1 MNNNKDVTGM
11 KKVLFLTNFASPYRV
26 HFFDELGKYMDVTVL
41 YSDRVEDI
49 KHRNA
54 QWFEDGSGG
63 FHPVQLKQTASVKD
77 EWLCLDVLKWVKKPY
92 DAIVIGGYSSPT
104 AILAMAYLRLRG
116 IPFYMEVDGGLIRQ
130 EWKLKYFVKKSLVC
144 LAKQWLSTGPHT
156 TEYLVHYGAKAEAIT
171 EYPFTSLY
179 EQDLLAGTVSKEEKR
194 ALRQELGI
202 PEENMILAIGQF
214 IHRKGFDILM
224 QAASSVRPD
233 AGIYIVGGEPTEE
246 YKHLRQELGL
256 TNVHF
261 LGFQK
266 KEQLAKI
273 YKASDLFVLPTREDI
288 WGLVINEAM
297 AYGLPVVTTDRCVAG
312 LDLVK
317 NGVNGYIVPIE
328 DAETLAEK
336 LNQVLD
342 GDMEKMG
349 AASLEAIRPYTLEN
363 MAKTHWE
370 ILEGRR

>member
-1 MNNNKDVTGM
+1 
-11 KKVLFLTNFASPYRV
+11 
-26 HFFDELGKYMDVTVL
+26 
-41 YSDRVEDI
+41 
-49 KHRNA
+49 
-54 QWFEDGSGG
+54 
-63 FHPVQLKQTASVKD
+63 
-77 EWLCLDVLKWVKKPY
+77 
-92 DAIVIGGYSSPT
+92 
-104 AILAMAYLRLRG
+104 
-116 IPFYMEVDGGLIRQ
+116 
-130 EWKLKYFVKKSLVC
+130 
-144 LAKQWLSTGPHT
+144 
-156 TEYLVHYGAKAEAIT
+156 
-171 EYPFTSLY
+171 
-179 EQDLLAGTVSKEEKR
+179 
-194 ALRQELGI
+194 
-202 PEENMILAIGQF
+202 MILAIGQF